1 MKVNYRLQDTYYV
14 SGIRMPVVTMLYFI
28 ILMKCLLLFLE
39 IITIRTGMFQSVF
52 PGMY

>member
-14 SGIRMPVVTMLYFI
+14 SGIRMPVTMLYFI

-52 PGMY
+52 PEMY